1 MLRVQLQQTHCP
13 LVGPGL
19 ELELEL
25 GLGLGLRAVLLAALR
40 QNP

>member
-1 MLRVQLQQTHCP
+1 VLRVQLLQTHCP

-19 ELELEL
+19 VLE
-25 GLGLGLRAVLLAALR
+25 LGLGLRAVLLAALR